1 MRRSAIA
8 LTLVLL
14 LSLLHA
20 PEVLGGGGQAG
31 DPATGKISGPAVS
44 ATIVIDPTSGS
55 PTIGRTG
62 LSLQK
67 GTAFSGAIFVH
78 SQAALPPA
86 SGGWVLGCDGTH
98 GASSGSARP
107 DLNLNTLTALRF
119 VNNRLRSWI
128 PGSVLT
134 GLFAP
139 LGIALGAHNLPVI
152 TDVNNPVCTAVFD
165 DGQTKYILSFTA
177 VIQFE
182 DPTK

>member
-14 LSLLHA
+14 LFLLHA

-31 DPATGKISGPAVS
+31 DPATGKIGGPAVS

-67 GTAFSGAIFVH
+67 GTSFSGAIFVH
-78 SQAALPPA
+78 SLAALPVS

-98 GASSGSARP
+98 GAASP
-107 DLNLNTLTALRF
+107 HPELNVNTLTALRF
-119 VNNRLRSWI
+119 VNTRVRSWI

-152 TDVNNPVCTAVFD
+152 TDANNPVCTAVVDSDFN
-165 DGQTKYILSFTA
+165 GTKYILSFTA